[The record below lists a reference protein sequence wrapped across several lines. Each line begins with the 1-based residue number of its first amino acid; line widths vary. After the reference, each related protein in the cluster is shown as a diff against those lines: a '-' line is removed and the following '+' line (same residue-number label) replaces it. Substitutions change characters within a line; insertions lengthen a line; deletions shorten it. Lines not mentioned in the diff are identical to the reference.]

1 MNDKQSNK
9 LRMFR
14 KVKGVFTDNKEIS
27 TKYPPIKSSFG
38 SFDGLITKI
47 EKTDAAGATS
57 TTGTFE
63 SKIELK
69 ENMANETVEL
79 ASAASVYARDKGDT
93 ELLAVLDVNFSEI
106 RYGDDQGAYSLASAV
121 YKELQELDPADLEA
135 YLITADDLV
144 NFKAALDL
152 FHVNLESTIG
162 QDSVARNR
170 HLAGLFKEA
179 TDHLNEHLDK
189 LVRRIRRKEQVFFDT
204 YNSARVIY
212 DLGGRSKPD
221 HGKDKDE

>member
-14 KVKGVFTDNKEIS
+14 KVKGVFTDNAEIS
-27 TKYPPIKSSFG
+27 TKYPPIGSSFE

-47 EKTDAAGATS
+47 EKTDSAGATS

-69 ENMANETVEL
+69 ESVANEAVEL

-106 RYGDDQGAYSLASAV
+106 RFGDDQGAFSLASAV
-121 YKELQELDPADLEA
+121 YKELQELDPAAIEG
-135 YLITADDLV
+135 YMITAEDLA
-144 NFKAALDL
+144 NFKTALDL
-152 FHVNLESTIG
+152 FHVNLESTNG

-170 HLAGLFKEA
+170 QLAGLFKEA

-189 LVRRIRRKEQVFFDT
+189 LMRRISRKELVFFDT
-204 YNSARVIY
+204 YTNARVIH

-221 HGKDKDE
+221 HGKDKF